1 MVTRPGLRGLG
12 ASLLALAVAGPV
24 AVAALS
30 PIWFGDPP
38 GTLDE
43 GISRALT
50 VSVTSAILAAFAL
63 PGTWLF
69 GQSDDLRL
77 RGFAVLRVLAD
88 AVMPLAVLTPSL
100 QRWQISAALNVPEV
114 LFVVAV
120 LFALAEEAN
129 GDESLA
135 RSIRMFAAVYVAYR
149 LGVLVASFASDLP
162 LVPVLHRVTA
172 PIMDGTIV
180 ILLLRTA
187 RKLKAS

>member
-1 MVTRPGLRGLG
+1 MTRPGLRGLG

-30 PIWFGDPP
+30 PIWFADPP

-63 PGTWLF
+63 PGAWLF
-69 GQSDDLRL
+69 GQSSDLRL

-88 AVMPLAVLTPSL
+88 ALMPLAILTPSL

-114 LFVVAV
+114 LFVVV
-120 LFALAEEAN
+120 LLFALAEEATD
-129 GDESLA
+129 DESFA
-135 RSIRMFAAVYVAYR
+135 RSTRVFAGVYLAYR
-149 LGVLVASFASDLP
+149 FGVLVASFATDWP

-180 ILLLRTA
+180 VLLLRTA